1 MFAVIAVL
9 VVSLTASAIASA
21 EPGSVAMASQRGQV
35 GGPPTIALGPPD
47 EGERTTPDL
56 VIGRSDTPTGAV
68 ELVAYGWLAP
78 RDSLPVAPRK
88 QLCIWVEHLPKE
100 ISPGMCG
107 PLLDPDGDQKI
118 AIDDQIQALG
128 RPAQRWTEIGGRLT
142 PDVASVRISYRRDGR
157 KASGMAT
164 VAQVAGELQRKLHQP
179 APFGYFDL
187 RIRGPVPWR
196 SIRVQA
202 YDSAGTVLRTVGPA
216 SSSAAHPHN
225 EQPASGSCRVG
236 APAPRQDALGV
247 DVPRPQPNIG
257 VWRRLDTA
265 R

>member
-1 MFAVIAVL
+1 MGKGIYALAAIVVL
-9 VVSLTASAIASA
+9 VVSLTVSAIASA
-21 EPGSVAMASQRGQV
+21 GMGSAAMASQRGQV

-47 EGERTTPDL
+47 EGERTTPDV
-56 VIGRSDTPTGAV
+56 VIGRSDTPIGAV

-78 RDSLPVAPRK
+78 QDSLPASPRK

-107 PLLDPDGDQKI
+107 PLLDPNGDQKI

-128 RPAQRWTEIGGRLT
+128 KPAQRWTEIGGRLT
-142 PDVASVRISYRRDGR
+142 PDVASVRVSYRRAGR

-179 APFGYFDL
+179 VPFGYFDL
-187 RIRGPVPWR
+187 TIRGLVPWR

-202 YDSAGTVLRTVGPA
+202 YDSAGAVLGTAGPA
-216 SSSAAHPHN
+216 SFP
-225 EQPASGSCRVG
+225 G
-236 APAPRQDALGV
+236 A
-247 DVPRPQPNIG
+247 RPSEP
-257 VWRRLDTA
+257 TS
-265 R
+265 